1 MARLFSKFVGPAA
14 LALILCVRAQEQAT
28 VVETPANQTTAVET
42 APPAEQQPMQPTNQ
56 TTTMP
61 ANQTQTTTGGRP
73 SALSQLEVLLL
84 GNHTW
89 HDQTNML
96 HYEQSD
102 YQIVNHSPDAICNVT
117 LSVRYGNDLSD
128 HGFDI

>member
-1 MARLFSKFVGPAA
+1 MARLFSKLVGPAA

-28 VVETPANQTTAVET
+28 VVEAPA
-42 APPAEQQPMQPTNQ
+42 NQ

-61 ANQTQTTTGGRP
+61 ANQTTTTTGGRP

-117 LSVRYGNDLSD
+117 LSVRSN
-128 HGFDI
+128 